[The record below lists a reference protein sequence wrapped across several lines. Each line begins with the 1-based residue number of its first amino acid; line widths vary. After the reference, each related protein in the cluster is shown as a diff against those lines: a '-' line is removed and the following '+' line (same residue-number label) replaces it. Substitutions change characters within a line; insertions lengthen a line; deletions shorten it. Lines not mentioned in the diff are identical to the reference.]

1 MSLKGNVFADVEE
14 VEKMTEALKGIK
26 IDEFKNCF
34 KQVEKCLSSC
44 IASNGEYFE
53 GDWSLNIKINNSFL

>member
-1 MSLKGNVFADVEE
+1 MQKVLKAKHLANVEE
-14 VEKMTEALKGIK
+14 VEQKKTAEALKGIK

-34 KQVEKCLSSC
+34 EQWKKHLNRC

-53 GDWSLNIKINNSFL
+53 GD